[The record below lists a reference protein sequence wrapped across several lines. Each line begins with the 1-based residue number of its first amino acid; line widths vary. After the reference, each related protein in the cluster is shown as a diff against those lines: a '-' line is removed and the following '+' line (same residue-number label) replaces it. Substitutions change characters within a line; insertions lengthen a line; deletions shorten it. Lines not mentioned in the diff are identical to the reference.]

1 MGIPGAPPI
10 AQKFL
15 NFMQFLGKFGKILCW
30 CSPPGGLV
38 PLLHTLQEHQKI
50 RTNARAGNDSDLLRV
65 PLLAAMF
72 VVTRRNQNF
81 SKVFPD
87 I

>member
-1 MGIPGAPPI
+1 MSHG
-10 AQKFL
+10 
-15 NFMQFLGKFGKILCW
+15 
-30 CSPPGGLV
+30 
-38 PLLHTLQEHQKI
+38 TLQEHQKI
-50 RTNARAGNDSDLLRV
+50 RTNASAGNDSDLLRV

-81 SKVFPD
+81 SKVFSD